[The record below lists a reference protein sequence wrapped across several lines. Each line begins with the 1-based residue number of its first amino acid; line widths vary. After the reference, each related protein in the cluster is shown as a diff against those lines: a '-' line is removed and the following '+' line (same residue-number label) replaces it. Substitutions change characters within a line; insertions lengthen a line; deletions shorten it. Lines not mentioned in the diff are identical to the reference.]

1 MTDLPTDTVLDA
13 ISARRAERRAFLRYA
28 GGAAASAGAL
38 SLLAA
43 CGGDTGGTATPTPTP
58 TGSPTPIAADADVL
72 NFALNLEYLE
82 AQFYSWA
89 AFGQGLNPGLTTGV
103 GIGGTVTGGA
113 QVPFQDPVVAQYARE
128 IANDE
133 IAHVT
138 FLRTALGAGANG
150 VGAAVAMPAIN
161 ISGDANGAFTAAARA
176 AGVVGASG
184 TFNPYADDISF
195 LLGAYLFEDVGV
207 SAYKGA
213 SPLIVNKTFLEAAA
227 GILAVEAYHA
237 ATIRSELYRRGLAT
251 GSTLIAQVGKISDA
265 RDSLDG
271 GSDLDQGIASTTS
284 VAPGQVTPTPT
295 PTATATATPTPT
307 PTTTPTPTPTPATV
321 YTISNIVPTDAYGIA
336 YSRSANQ
343 VLNIVYL
350 NAAATSAG
358 GFFPS
363 GLNGTIKAATAS

>member
-1 MTDLPTDTVLDA
+1 MTVRPDSADLDTGSAAITAALDA
-13 ISARRAERRAFLRYA
+13 RVRRREERRDFFRSALGAVAVTAA
-28 GGAAASAGAL
+28 GGAALG
-38 SLLAA
+38 LA
-43 CGGDTGGTATPTPTP
+43 DQ
-58 TGSPTPIAADADVL
+58 AAAQTTTYTDVDIL

-82 AQFYSWA
+82 AQFYA
-89 AFGQGLNPGLTTGV
+89 YATTGSGLAANLQTGAGTQGAV
-103 GIGGTVTGGA
+103 RGGQ
-113 QVPFQDPVVAQYARE
+113 QVPFSDPVVARYARE
-128 IANDE
+128 IAADE
-133 IAHVT
+133 VAHVAY
-138 FLRTALGAGANG
+138 LRNALGNSAVAQPVIDISVGANSAFSA
-150 VGAAVAMPAIN
+150 AAVAAGLI
-161 ISGDANGAFTAAARA
+161 TA
-176 AGVVGASG
+176 GG
-184 TFNPYADDISF
+184 TFNPYANDESF
-195 LLGAYLFEDVGV
+195 LLGAFLFEDVGV
-207 SAYKGA
+207 TAYKGA
-213 SPLIVNKTFLEAAA
+213 APLLTKTYIEAAA

-363 GLNGTIKAATAS
+363 GLNGTIKAAVAS